1 MSAIPVVHREGLS
14 RIRHYLAHASM
25 GLQAYESVVRA
36 ALGAEVFDEITTC
49 LERSRSAL
57 DAWLNC

>member
-1 MSAIPVVHREGLS
+1 MGTIPSDHREGLS

-25 GLQAYESVVRA
+25 GLQAHESVVRA
-36 ALGAEVFDEITTC
+36 GLGEEVFEEIATC

>member
-1 MSAIPVVHREGLS
+1 LSTIPADHREGLS

-25 GLQAYESVVRA
+25 GLQTYESVVRA
-36 ALGAEVFDEITTC
+36 ALGEEVFEEIATC

-57 DAWLNC
+57 DAWLNL